1 MIFYKRRKFYAG
13 RSFFFTMAKFFCVF
27 IKTVV
32 IIIIIIIINIL
43 VDENDVVVIT
53 LSLSMSLRHGVN
65 YRLRHNKNNTS
76 FVKL

>member
-1 MIFYKRRKFYAG
+1 MLVEV
-13 RSFFFTMAKFFCVF
+13 FFFTIAKFFCVF

-32 IIIIIIIINIL
+32 IIIINIL

-53 LSLSMSLRHGVN
+53 LSLSMSLRYGVN

>member
-1 MIFYKRRKFYAG
+1 MIFYERRKFYAG

-32 IIIIIIIINIL
+32 IIIINIL

>member
-32 IIIIIIIINIL
+32 IIIIIINIL
-43 VDENDVVVIT
+43 VGENDVVVIT

>member
-1 MIFYKRRKFYAG
+1 
-13 RSFFFTMAKFFCVF
+13 MAKFFCVF

-32 IIIIIIIINIL
+32 IIIIINIL
-43 VDENDVVVIT
+43 VDENDVVIIT

>member
-32 IIIIIIIINIL
+32 IIIIHIL

>member
-32 IIIIIIIINIL
+32 IIIIINIL
-43 VDENDVVVIT
+43 VDENDVVIIT

>member
-1 MIFYKRRKFYAG
+1 MLVEV
-13 RSFFFTMAKFFCVF
+13 FFFTMAKFFCVF

-32 IIIIIIIINIL
+32 IIIIIIINIL

>member
-32 IIIIIIIINIL
+32 IIIIHIL

-65 YRLRHNKNNTS
+65 
-76 FVKL
+76 

>member
-32 IIIIIIIINIL
+32 IITIHIL

>member
-1 MIFYKRRKFYAG
+1 MLVEV
-13 RSFFFTMAKFFCVF
+13 FFFTMAKFFCVF

-32 IIIIIIIINIL
+32 IIIIHIL
-43 VDENDVVVIT
+43 VDENDVVIIT

>member
-32 IIIIIIIINIL
+32 IIIINIL

-65 YRLRHNKNNTS
+65 YRLRLNKNNTS

>member
-32 IIIIIIIINIL
+32 IIIIHIL

-65 YRLRHNKNNTS
+65 YRLRQQE
-76 FVKL
+76 

>member
-1 MIFYKRRKFYAG
+1 MLVEV
-13 RSFFFTMAKFFCVF
+13 FFFTMAKFFCVF

-32 IIIIIIIINIL
+32 IIIIINIL
-43 VDENDVVVIT
+43 VDENDVVIIT

>member
-1 MIFYKRRKFYAG
+1 M
-13 RSFFFTMAKFFCVF
+13 F

-32 IIIIIIIINIL
+32 IIIINIL
-43 VDENDVVVIT
+43 VDENDVVVIN
-53 LSLSMSLRHGVN
+53 LSLSMSLRYGVN

>member
-27 IKTVV
+27 IKTV
-32 IIIIIIIINIL
+32 IIIIIIINIL

>member
-32 IIIIIIIINIL
+32 IIIIIIINIL

>member
-32 IIIIIIIINIL
+32 IIIIHIL
-43 VDENDVVVIT
+43 VDENDVVIIT

-65 YRLRHNKNNTS
+65 YRLRQQE
-76 FVKL
+76 

>member
-13 RSFFFTMAKFFCVF
+13 RSFFFTIAKFFCVF

-32 IIIIIIIINIL
+32 IIIIINIL

-53 LSLSMSLRHGVN
+53 LSLSMSLRYGVN

>member
-32 IIIIIIIINIL
+32 IIIINIL

-53 LSLSMSLRHGVN
+53 LSLSMSLRHGVH

>member
-32 IIIIIIIINIL
+32 IIIINIL
-43 VDENDVVVIT
+43 VDENDVVIT

-65 YRLRHNKNNTS
+65 YGLRHNKNNTS

>member
-1 MIFYKRRKFYAG
+1 MLVEV
-13 RSFFFTMAKFFCVF
+13 FFLPFCVF

-32 IIIIIIIINIL
+32 IIIIHIL

>member
-32 IIIIIIIINIL
+32 IIIINIL

-65 YRLRHNKNNTS
+65 YRLRHKKNNTS

>member
-32 IIIIIIIINIL
+32 IIIINIL

-53 LSLSMSLRHGVN
+53 LSLSMSPRHGVN

>member
-13 RSFFFTMAKFFCVF
+13 RSFFFTIAKFFCVF

-32 IIIIIIIINIL
+32 IIIINIL

-53 LSLSMSLRHGVN
+53 LSLSMSLRYGVN
-65 YRLRHNKNNTS
+65 YRLRHNKNNRS

>member
-1 MIFYKRRKFYAG
+1 MIFYKRKKFYAG

-32 IIIIIIIINIL
+32 IIIIHIL

>member
-1 MIFYKRRKFYAG
+1 MLVEV
-13 RSFFFTMAKFFCVF
+13 FFFTMAKFFCVF

-32 IIIIIIIINIL
+32 IIIIIINIL

>member
-13 RSFFFTMAKFFCVF
+13 RSFFFTMTKFFCVF

-32 IIIIIIIINIL
+32 IIIINIL

>member
-1 MIFYKRRKFYAG
+1 MLVEV
-13 RSFFFTMAKFFCVF
+13 FFLPFCVF

-32 IIIIIIIINIL
+32 IIIIHIL
-43 VDENDVVVIT
+43 VDENDVVIIT

>member
-1 MIFYKRRKFYAG
+1 MIFYKRRKFYAD
-13 RSFFFTMAKFFCVF
+13 RSFFFTIAKFFCVF
-27 IKTVV
+27 IKTV
-32 IIIIIIIINIL
+32 IIIIINIL

>member
-32 IIIIIIIINIL
+32 IIIIHIL

-65 YRLRHNKNNTS
+65 YRSRHNKNNTS

>member
-1 MIFYKRRKFYAG
+1 
-13 RSFFFTMAKFFCVF
+13 MAKFFCVF

-32 IIIIIIIINIL
+32 IIIINIL

>member
-1 MIFYKRRKFYAG
+1 MIFYKRRKFYAD
-13 RSFFFTMAKFFCVF
+13 RSFFFTIAKFFCVF

-32 IIIIIIIINIL
+32 IIIINIL

-53 LSLSMSLRHGVN
+53 LSLSMSLRYGVN

>member
-32 IIIIIIIINIL
+32 IIIINIL

-65 YRLRHNKNNTS
+65 YGLRHNKNNTS

>member
-1 MIFYKRRKFYAG
+1 
-13 RSFFFTMAKFFCVF
+13 MAKFFCVF

-32 IIIIIIIINIL
+32 IIIIINIL

>member
-32 IIIIIIIINIL
+32 IIIIHIL
-43 VDENDVVVIT
+43 VDENDVVIIT
-53 LSLSMSLRHGVN
+53 LSLSMSSRHGVN

>member
-32 IIIIIIIINIL
+32 IIIINIL

-65 YRLRHNKNNTS
+65 YRLRHNKYNTS

>member
-1 MIFYKRRKFYAG
+1 MLVEV
-13 RSFFFTMAKFFCVF
+13 FFLPWLSFFCVF

-32 IIIIIIIINIL
+32 IIIINIL

-53 LSLSMSLRHGVN
+53 LSLSMSLRYGVN

>member
-13 RSFFFTMAKFFCVF
+13 RSFFFTMVKFFCVF

-32 IIIIIIIINIL
+32 IIIINIL